1 MRFSVSYFSMK
12 IPSFRFY
19 IFRSLIFLFVF
30 ILLFAGKCNR
40 GYRKIT
46 EEKEK
51 KAAEALFTKNL
62 INKIKGIKYTEV
74 KRTFDNGLSF
84 SPVGYQL
91 TPEWRISFPSGD
103 SVNIYSPKKGRFLNA
118 PVVFD
123 HDSIFNVAWAWLKLK
138 YIKKDSIQFMVLHV
152 SDNIIHDEKVHVYMT
167 FYTNDYIK
175 NVLHSDT
182 LKLRR
187 PIRRDTQYIKDKAT
201 LAARIA
207 DSAFAGTEPA
217 VLKPKSPYV
226 TVKKES
232 VAPDD
237 VNGAK
242 VYDDYLSPTYD
253 IVIHHAY
260 DDFSYSYTA
269 FVDDKGTIAFRKSTS
284 YVSPEF
290 KESSITAMKG
300 ITDGYLKL
308 YLNVTPGKTLGIPHR
323 SIIFLNVVGYKQ

>member
-1 MRFSVSYFSMK
+1 MR
-12 IPSFRFY
+12 IPSIRFY
-19 IFRSLIFLFVF
+19 ISRNF
-30 ILLFAGKCNR
+30 ILLFAFILFFAGKCNR
-40 GYRKIT
+40 GYRKIVA
-46 EEKEK
+46 EKEK
-51 KAAEALFTKNL
+51 KAAEAAFTKSL

-152 SDNIIHDEKVHVYMT
+152 SDNIIHDEKTHVYMT

-175 NVLHSDT
+175 NVLHADT

-187 PIRRDTQYIKDKAT
+187 PTRLDTQYIKEKAL
-201 LAARIA
+201 LAARIP
-207 DSAFAGTEPA
+207 DSAFAGTSPA
-217 VLKPKSPYV
+217 VLKPKSPLIS
-226 TVKKES
+226 VKKETMP
-232 VAPDD
+232 PDD
-237 VNGAK
+237 VNGGK

-260 DDFSYSYTA
+260 EDFSYSYTA
-269 FVDDKGTIAFRKSTS
+269 FVDDKGVIAFRKSTTFI
-284 YVSPEF
+284 SPEF

-308 YLNVTPGKTLGIPHR
+308 YLDVTPGKTLGIPHR
-323 SIIFLNVVGYKQ
+323 SIIFLNVVGYKK